1 MKDQSS
7 SECPQVLLGN
17 RVTPFIFK
25 PFLIICSSREYS
37 PQNVQ
42 WGINAMKRKFCKQ
55 GFFFRVSVIKI
66 VKRDEKI
73 TGLIVNWARYGL
85 LLLGYSARSL
95 FRTTICDAKR
105 KTFLSRRDSWLHFLS
120 LHYHINDKIIQHQ
133 FTNQVSSMTL
143 VFFLY
148 FLFLSTFIKVSCL
161 CSWSL
166 LVSNVTKDFR

>member
-1 MKDQSS
+1 MQ
-7 SECPQVLLGN
+7 QQ
-17 RVTPFIFK
+17 RIFPPK
-25 PFLIICSSREYS
+25 MCNGAYMQWSASFVSRD
-37 PQNVQ
+37 
-42 WGINAMKRKFCKQ
+42 
-55 GFFFRVSVIKI
+55 FFFRVSVIKI

-73 TGLIVNWARYGL
+73 TGLIVNWARYEL
-85 LLLGYSARSL
+85 LLLWYSARNL

-105 KTFLSRRDSWLHFLS
+105 ISETFLSRRDSWLHFLS

>member
-1 MKDQSS
+1 MQWSAS
-7 SECPQVLLGN
+7 FV
-17 RVTPFIFK
+17 
-25 PFLIICSSREYS
+25 SRD
-37 PQNVQ
+37 
-42 WGINAMKRKFCKQ
+42 
-55 GFFFRVSVIKI
+55 FFFRVSVIKI

-73 TGLIVNWARYGL
+73 TGLIVNWARYEL

-105 KTFLSRRDSWLHFLS
+105 KTFLSRRDSWLHILS

>member
-1 MKDQSS
+1 MQWSAS
-7 SECPQVLLGN
+7 FV
-17 RVTPFIFK
+17 
-25 PFLIICSSREYS
+25 SRD
-37 PQNVQ
+37 
-42 WGINAMKRKFCKQ
+42 
-55 GFFFRVSVIKI
+55 FFFRVSVIKI

-73 TGLIVNWARYGL
+73 TGLIVNWARYEL

>member
-25 PFLIICSSREYS
+25 SFLIICSSREYS
-37 PQNVQ
+37 PPKR
-42 WGINAMKRKFCKQ
+42 AMGHTCNEAQ

-73 TGLIVNWARYGL
+73 TGLIVNWARYEL
-85 LLLGYSARSL
+85 LLLGYSARNL
-95 FRTTICDAKR
+95 FRATICDAKR